1 MKKEREQT
9 DTTVE
14 ESGITKTK
22 KPIPIKLIIG
32 GVVIFLV
39 VVSGIVFMANN
50 GNKPAQPAHT
60 PTAADQAQQK
70 ADADKAEREQR
81 QVEGLRDQDFFMR
94 DERAESTISQI
105 FRGLTTEAPKTNF
118 SWEGEREEEEAINYI
133 LNSTAAK
140 TQAQHDAEKAA
151 VVTTGTATAAAYP
164 QNYAAR
170 QAQDNNNN
178 STPPPMFV
186 YSRNFGG
193 ARYTESKP
201 GQQSRQAGQ
210 NNGQDF
216 PFTDDE
222 LLRMALGL
230 TTPAAVEATAEATI
244 PASNLQTTALT
255 DKPTQLIYTA
265 HPPVV
270 VNEGEMLE
278 AALVNRL
285 IVNVEPSPVVCVLSR
300 DLFDRSGKYVI
311 FPANSY
317 VLGTAQ
323 AVGYK
328 GASRLFISFHKIILP
343 SGLSVDLPQ
352 SRRMMRAM
360 DETGAIGV
368 VSHVNR
374 HWMLQFGAAIMLGV
388 FDGVAGLAQ
397 RNNQTTT
404 AEGMILGRTS
414 ENFGRILDRVMDSY
428 SSIMPT
434 ISVFQ
439 GKTMRIY
446 VSDDMVIS
454 PYSLITDRS
463 YYNGNR

>member
-1 MKKEREQT
+1 MEQERKQP

-14 ESGITKTK
+14 DGEAGNTK
-22 KPIPIKLIIG
+22 KPVSLKLVIG
-32 GVVIFLV
+32 GAVIFLV
-39 VVSGIVFMANN
+39 VVSGAIFMANN
-50 GNKPAQPAHT
+50 SKTPAQPAYT

-94 DERAESTISQI
+94 DERAESTVSQI
-105 FRGLTTEAPKTNF
+105 FRGLTTEAPKTNYA
-118 SWEGEREEEEAINYI
+118 WEGEREEEEAINYV
-133 LNSTAAK
+133 LHGMAAK
-140 TQAQHDAEKAA
+140 ATERQDAEKAA
-151 VVTTGTATAAAYP
+151 VVTTGTATYS

-170 QAQDNNNN
+170 PAEDNNN

-193 ARYTESKP
+193 ARYTEAKP
-201 GQQSRQAGQ
+201 GRQSRQG
-210 NNGQDF
+210 NDF
-216 PFTDDE
+216 PLTDED
-222 LLRMALGL
+222 LMRMALGL
-230 TTPAAVEATAEATI
+230 TAAAEAPVQAI
-244 PASNLQTTALT
+244 VPASNLQTVAVA

-278 AALVNRL
+278 AVLVNRL
-285 IVNVEPSPVVCVLSR
+285 IVNVEPSPVVCALSR
-300 DLFDRSGKYVI
+300 DLFDRSGKYVV

-343 SGLSVDLPQ
+343 TGLSVDLPQ
-352 SRRMMRAM
+352 SRRMLRAM

-374 HWMLQFGAAIMLGV
+374 HWMLQFGAAVMLGV
-388 FDGVAGLAQ
+388 FDGIAGLAQ
-397 RNNQTTT
+397 RNNQAAT
-404 AEGMILGRTS
+404 AEGMIIGRTS

-463 YYNGNR
+463 YYGNR